1 MDTLPIGGPQ
11 GTDVPGIPPSTSQ
24 PDLAVPDEPTS
35 EMVGGKLDDTAL
47 DKQIMDEFSSTL
59 LSTLLDM
66 DMKRVLKATLASLLT
81 AIAEQNNLTIKIW
94 NAEDM
99 LEHHEWLWDFLIKK
113 WQERSFS
120 EVRRLSECPL
130 CQCAFPVNK
139 FMQPDFRSEILQPVS
154 TTLPSPSEEAAM
166 SGPGRLP
173 FSKSDM
179 LLTPR

>member
-11 GTDVPGIPPSTSQ
+11 GIDVPGIPPSTSQ

-35 EMVGGKLDDTAL
+35 EMVEGKLDDTAL
-47 DKQIMDEFSSTL
+47 DKQIMDDFPSTL
-59 LSTLLDM
+59 LSTLLDDE
-66 DMKRVLKATLASLLT
+66 DMKIALKGTLASLLI
-81 AIAEQNNLTIKIW
+81 AIAKQNNLTIKFG

-130 CQCAFPVNK
+130 CQCAFPGTSSCNLISVQKSYNLY
-139 FMQPDFRSEILQPVS
+139 QPHHPKKLR
-154 TTLPSPSEEAAM
+154 
-166 SGPGRLP
+166 
-173 FSKSDM
+173 
-179 LLTPR
+179 

>member
-24 PDLAVPDEPTS
+24 PDLAVLDEPTS
-35 EMVGGKLDDTAL
+35 EMVEGKLDDTAL
-47 DKQIMDEFSSTL
+47 NGFSSTL
-59 LSTLLDM
+59 LSTLLDDE
-66 DMKRVLKATLASLLT
+66 DMKIALKGTLASLLI
-81 AIAEQNNLTIKIW
+81 AIAKQNNLTIKFG

-166 SGPGRLP
+166 SGPGRLS